1 MDRALV
7 RLSGADDAVWT
18 GVVISEIGE
27 ILTTSQ
33 TLGEAPVVD
42 IRLWDGRQGQACV
55 TGRDDDIGLA
65 LLDPLIEPAR
75 TYGYLALSSES
86 PSIGQQLE
94 LLQYSSFTPALDWRT
109 TKVVENESPDNG
121 NGYMRIDAADNT
133 TADGAVL
140 LDEGGRM
147 VGMRMPPLWLLQ
159 NLVAYS
165 GEVIA
170 VDAPA
175 IADVALPALRSGR
188 MHVLPGRPPREVDAP
203 PPLPIVFN
211 GEITIDGAPAP
222 VGTLLHAKVSKEGEP
237 DAWQSTPIGMSG
249 EYVFP
254 VSADPQTYFGGSVE
268 FWVDC
273 KRSPTTAA
281 YEEPLARAVE
291 LSLAF

>member
-1 MDRALV
+1 M

-33 TLGEAPVVD
+33 TLGEAHVVD
-42 IRLWDGRQGQACV
+42 VRLWDGREGHACV

-65 LLDPLIEPAR
+65 LLRPLIEPAG
-75 TYGYLALSSES
+75 TYDHLAFSSEP
-86 PSIGQQLE
+86 PSIGQE
-94 LLQYSSFTPALDWRT
+94 LVLFQYSSFSPAWDRRP
-109 TKVVENESPDNG
+109 TKVVENESPGNG
-121 NGYMRIDAADNT
+121 YGYMRIQAADNSI
-133 TADGAVL
+133 ADGAVL
-140 LDEGGRM
+140 VNENSRM
-147 VGMRMPPLWLLQ
+147 QGMRMPALWLLQ
-159 NLVAYS
+159 NAIVRP
-165 GEVIA
+165 GEVA
-170 VDAPA
+170 ALDASEIPSA
-175 IADVALPALRSGR
+175 ALSALRSGR
-188 MHVLPGRPPREVDAP
+188 MDALPGLSYYRGPDRI
-203 PPLPIVFN
+203 PPLPIIFN
-211 GEITIDGAPAP
+211 GEVTIDGAPAP